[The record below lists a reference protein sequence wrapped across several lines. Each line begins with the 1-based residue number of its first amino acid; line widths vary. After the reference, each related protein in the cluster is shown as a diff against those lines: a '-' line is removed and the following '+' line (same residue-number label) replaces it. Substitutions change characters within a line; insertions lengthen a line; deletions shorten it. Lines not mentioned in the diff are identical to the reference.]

1 MKLGIEE
8 IKPYFGLD
16 EWEIIEYDFNPERNY
31 HSETIFSVGNG
42 FIGIRGTFE
51 EGLESELQLGAE
63 GTFLNGVYEEGI
75 IKYGEIAYGFP
86 EKSQTMINT
95 ANGKKII
102 LYLEDERF
110 NMLSGQFLEYK
121 RSMNMKEGILKR
133 SLIWQ
138 SPRGKQIK
146 LETERMVC
154 LQRKNLA
161 AVKYKVTPLNF
172 DGDIRIISEIDGNLK
187 CSSEEKDPR
196 IGSGL
201 EEGSFYTVDAMVKAD
216 TAVLLQ
222 RTKKTRITVACAA
235 RGIMQTQCCCSTE
248 KHAEKDSV
256 GQEYQIEAQKGKAIE
271 YIKYVVYDASFES
284 QESILNHAFDVL
296 ESAVGLGYDKLK
308 QEQYG
313 FLADYWDKSD
323 IEIKG
328 DVPLQQAIRFN
339 LFHILQSVGRDGKTN
354 ICAKGLTGEGYEGH
368 YFWDTEMYV
377 IPAFLYSN
385 PSISRKLLE
394 YRYSTLDKAR
404 ARAREMSHDKGALFP
419 WRTINGEECSGYF
432 PAGTAQYHI
441 NADIAHAIKIYMEVT
456 QDYEFLLLYGAEIL
470 FETARLWV
478 DLGFFSSEKGG
489 KFCINC
495 VTGPDEYTA
504 IVNNN
509 FYTNLMAKENLEYA
523 YNTAVWLK
531 KNHKPEYERL
541 VSGIGLEPEE
551 IALWNIAAD
560 NMYVPY
566 SEKHG
571 IHPQDDSFLDKEV
584 WDFENAP
591 KDNYPLLL
599 HYHPLVIYRHQVC
612 KQADVVLALFL
623 LGNKFSL
630 EQKMKDYDYYEKVT
644 THDSSLS
651 ACIFSIVANDIGY
664 HEKAY
669 DYFIKT
675 ARMDLD
681 DYQGNTHHGVHTANM
696 AGSWMCIVNG
706 FAGMRVYDGVLSF
719 QPYIHPNWEEYS
731 FKINYRGSII
741 KLTINSKGTT
751 YKLVE
756 GKELEI
762 THRGKSFMLKD
773 TLFLD

>member
-1 MKLGIEE
+1 MKARVEE
-8 IKPYFGLD
+8 SKPNYNMN
-16 EWEIIEYDFNPERNY
+16 EWEITEDSFSPERNF
-31 HSETIFSVGNG
+31 HNETIFSVGNG

-51 EGLESELQLGAE
+51 EGLEDEAGLGAE

-75 IKYGEIAYGFP
+75 IRYGEIAYGFP
-86 EKSQTMINT
+86 EKNQTMINV

-102 LYLEDERF
+102 LYLEDEIF
-110 NMLSGQFLEYK
+110 NMQTGQLLKYK
-121 RSMNMKEGILKR
+121 RSINMKEGVLKR

-138 SPRGKQIK
+138 SPKGKQIK
-146 LETERMVC
+146 LETERIAC
-154 LQRKNLA
+154 FKRRNLA
-161 AVKYKVTPLNF
+161 VVKYKVTPINF
-172 DGDIRIISEIDGNLK
+172 DGNIKIVSEIDGNVKHSLN
-187 CSSEEKDPR
+187 EKDPR

-201 EEGSFYTVDAMVKAD
+201 EKGAFYTVNALIEAD

-222 RTKKTRITVACAA
+222 KTKRTEITVACVA
-235 RGIMQTQCCCSTE
+235 RGIIKTKCGYKT
-248 KHAEKDSV
+248 KDYV
-256 GQEYQIEAQKGKAIE
+256 KEDGVALEYHVEGQKGKAID
-271 YIKYVVYDASFES
+271 YIKYVVYDASYDT
-284 QESILNHAFDVL
+284 QDIILDHALDAL
-296 ESAVGLGYDKLK
+296 KDAVGCGYNSLK
-308 QEQYG
+308 EEQYD
-313 FLADYWDKSD
+313 FLFDYWEKSD

-328 DVPLQQAIRFN
+328 DIPLQQAIRFN
-339 LFHILQSVGRDGKTN
+339 LFHLLQSVGRDGKTN

-368 YFWDTEMYV
+368 YFWDTEMFV

-385 PSISRKLLE
+385 PDISRKLLE

-404 ARAREMSHDKGALFP
+404 ARAREMSHKKGALFP

-441 NADIAHAIKIYMEVT
+441 NADIAHAIKSYMEVT

-470 FETARLWV
+470 FETARLWS
-478 DLGFFSSEKGG
+478 DLGFYNSEKGG

-523 YNTAVWLK
+523 YNTAVWMK
-531 KNHKPEYERL
+531 ENHKSYYEKL
-541 VSGIGLEPEE
+541 VSRIGLELEE
-551 IALWNIAAD
+551 IALWEIDAC

-566 SEKHG
+566 SEKLG
-571 IHPQDDSFLDKEV
+571 IHSQDDSFLDKEV
-584 WDFENAP
+584 WDFENIP
-591 KDNYPLLL
+591 KENYPLLL

-623 LGNKFSL
+623 LGYKFSQ
-630 EQKMKDYDYYEKVT
+630 EQKRRDYDYYEKVT

-664 HEKAY
+664 HEKGY

-696 AGSWMCIVNG
+696 AGSWMGIVNG
-706 FAGMRVYDGVLSF
+706 FAGMRVYDNVLSF
-719 QPYIHPNWEEYS
+719 QPYIHPSWEEYS
-731 FKINYRGSII
+731 FKITYRGSVI
-741 KLTINSKGTT
+741 KLTINRKGTA
-751 YKLVE
+751 YQLIK
-756 GKELEI
+756 GKELKI
-762 THRGKSFMLKD
+762 THFGKSFLLKD
-773 TLFLD
+773 KHIME